1 MQVNTLQEYNH
12 LKKLLFLKTK
22 ELNEIQTIIELNSH
36 KFEISSKPS
45 KPTRTY
51 KRIKLKKAKNPKN
64 IKRLN

>member
-45 KPTRTY
+45 KPIRTY
-51 KRIKLKKAKNPKN
+51 KRIKLKKAKN

>member
-22 ELNEIQTIIELNSH
+22 ELNEIQQIVELNYD
-36 KFEISSKPS
+36 KFEISSKLS

-51 KRIKLKKAKNPKN
+51 KRIKLKNTKQD
-64 IKRLN
+64 